1 MSSST
6 STLQHHGEAGRH
18 AGADEETEQTAKIL
32 PGLSRQ
38 VPPAEIEGSSL
49 LPWLAELNV
58 VFTWLADLNVVL
70 PHGSTTALLK
80 DDEGDFAHEIERPGM
95 STIIVPHCEDG
106 KGLNPSSEPQVATQI
121 SSEELGKSNIR
132 DAPVLRDEIQK
143 VAYTG
148 SGGYRGAIV
157 STIHADYTSNDSES
171 TTSLGKCKTAL
182 RQHEVTVAASE
193 TESSE
198 TEPDQQCHPGNPNW
212 HPPPSA
218 FEREVVAQ
226 LHASCGD
233 ASKWNTKKAVI
244 ENFKAI
250 GMWDR
255 WCAAQLNEGQLKH
268 FIRRLKRKFRTQNTT
283 LLENLHKN
291 FNTITFETPPAPFA
305 TLMPVKVD
313 NTARIATK
321 LLQPLPP
328 LPSPN
333 QLFSAYKTNIDE
345 KMPGS
350 SQSFLEV
357 LGRQKNSSPASED
370 RTPAYTESAHTI
382 QERDRPGE
390 KRKYCS
396 LEDEFRYNIEE
407 ARKRCALL
415 APDAR
420 QRCALLVQSSLLTPL
435 SINID
440 SELTLE
446 ALNSCGVRSHE
457 AGTGYEHP
465 QGWHLTRFARQLSG

>member
-1 MSSST
+1 
-6 STLQHHGEAGRH
+6 
-18 AGADEETEQTAKIL
+18 
-32 PGLSRQ
+32 
-38 VPPAEIEGSSL
+38 V
-49 LPWLAELNV
+49 
-58 VFTWLADLNVVL
+58 
-70 PHGSTTALLK
+70 
-80 DDEGDFAHEIERPGM
+80 
-95 STIIVPHCEDG
+95 
-106 KGLNPSSEPQVATQI
+106 
-121 SSEELGKSNIR
+121 ELGKSNIR

-171 TTSLGKCKTAL
+171 TTSLAECKTAL
-182 RQHEVTVAASE
+182 REHEVTEAASE

-198 TEPDQQCHPGNPNW
+198 TGPDQQCHPGNPNW

-226 LHASCGD
+226 LYASCGD

-244 ENFKAI
+244 KNFKAI

-268 FIRRLKRKFRTQNTT
+268 LIRRLKRKFRTQNAT
-283 LLENLHKN
+283 LLENLHNN
-291 FNTITFETPPAPFA
+291 FNSIIFETPPATFA

-313 NTARIATK
+313 TASLATK
-321 LLQPLPP
+321 QQPLPAFHSP
-328 LPSPN
+328 NQLPAFPSPN
-333 QLFSAYKTNIDE
+333 QLFSAYTTNIDG
-345 KMPGS
+345 KMSGS
-350 SQSFLEV
+350 SQSFLDV

-370 RTPAYTESAHTI
+370 RTAAAYTESAHTL

-396 LEDEFRYNIEE
+396 VEDEFRYNIEE

-420 QRCALLVQSSLLTPL
+420 KRCALLVQDSLLKPL
-435 SINID
+435 SISIN

-446 ALNSCGVRSHE
+446 AFNSWGMRLD
-457 AGTGYEHP
+457 AGDANPY
-465 QGWHLTRFARQLSG
+465 S

>member
-1 MSSST
+1 MDIRLIMSSSPLLNQI
-6 STLQHHGEAGRH
+6 LQHHAPTPEYH
-18 AGADEETEQTAKIL
+18 QTATHTLNFL
-32 PGLSRQ
+32 PCLSL
-38 VPPAEIEGSSL
+38 PPAAMEGSSL
-49 LPWLAELNV
+49 LPWQAGLN
-58 VFTWLADLNVVL
+58 LVL
-70 PHGSTTALLK
+70 PLGSTTRLLK

-95 STIIVPHCEDG
+95 STMIVPHCEDA
-106 KGLNPSSEPQVATQI
+106 KDLNPRSEPQVAPQI
-121 SSEELGKSNIR
+121 SSVELAKSNIR

-148 SGGYRGAIV
+148 GGGYRGAIV
-157 STIHADYTSNDSES
+157 SNIHADYTSNDSES
-171 TTSLGKCKTAL
+171 TTSLAECKTAL
-182 RQHEVTVAASE
+182 REHEVTEAASE

-198 TEPDQQCHPGNPNW
+198 TGPDQQCHPGNPNW

-218 FEREVVAQ
+218 FEREVIAQ
-226 LHASCGD
+226 LYASCGD

-244 ENFKAI
+244 KNFKAI

-255 WCAAQLNEGQLKH
+255 WCAAQLNEGQLKY
-268 FIRRLKRKFRTQNTT
+268 FIRRLKRKFRTQNVT

-291 FNTITFETPPAPFA
+291 FNTITFETPPAHFA
-305 TLMPVKVD
+305 TLQMPVKVD
-313 NTARIATK
+313 NTASIATK
-321 LLQPLPP
+321 LLQPLQVF
-328 LPSPN
+328 PSPN
-333 QLFSAYKTNIDE
+333 QLFSAYKTNIDG
-345 KMPGS
+345 KIPGS
-350 SQSFLEV
+350 SQSFLDV

-446 ALNSCGVRSHE
+446 AFNNSGMRLD
-457 AGTGYEHP
+457 AGDVNP
-465 QGWHLTRFARQLSG
+465 CS

>member
-6 STLQHHGEAGRH
+6 STLKHHGDVGKH
-18 AGADEETEQTAKIL
+18 AGLHEQTALTGKVL
-32 PGLSRQ
+32 PRLSRQ
-38 VPPAEIEGSSL
+38 VPPAAMEGSSL
-49 LPWLAELNV
+49 LPWQAGLNI
-58 VFTWLADLNVVL
+58 VL
-70 PHGSTTALLK
+70 PLGSTTRLLK

-95 STIIVPHCEDG
+95 STMIVPHCEDA
-106 KGLNPSSEPQVATQI
+106 KDLNPRSEPQVAPQI
-121 SSEELGKSNIR
+121 SSVELAKSNIR

-148 SGGYRGAIV
+148 GGGYRGAIV
-157 STIHADYTSNDSES
+157 SNIHADYTSNDSES
-171 TTSLGKCKTAL
+171 TTSLAECKTAL
-182 RQHEVTVAASE
+182 REHEVTEAASE

-198 TEPDQQCHPGNPNW
+198 TGPDQQCHPGNPNW

-226 LHASCGD
+226 LYASCGD

-244 ENFKAI
+244 KNFKAI

-255 WCAAQLNEGQLKH
+255 WCAAQLNEGQLKY
-268 FIRRLKRKFRTQNTT
+268 FIRRLKRKFRTQNAT

-313 NTARIATK
+313 NTASIATK
-321 LLQPLPP
+321 LLQPLQAF
-328 LPSPN
+328 PSPN
-333 QLFSAYKTNIDE
+333 QLFSAYKTNIDG
-345 KMPGS
+345 KIPGS
-350 SQSFLEV
+350 SQSFLDV

-370 RTPAYTESAHTI
+370 RPPAYTESAHTI

-446 ALNSCGVRSHE
+446 AFNSWGMR
-457 AGTGYEHP
+457 
-465 QGWHLTRFARQLSG
+465 